1 MRNIVPPNGARLRSP
16 PFRFLGKVF
25 STYLASLC
33 TPKEG
38 GAKWALLKKDISED
52 LFLLANLTHLYDALH
67 LHSQVLKAS
76 LLTFPFISTNLLDGH
91 PYALDNLLMFLM
103 RWILFTSEQK

>member
-1 MRNIVPPNGARLRSP
+1 MSCCEILFLQTAPRQDAFSTCSY
-16 PFRFLGKVF
+16 LGKVF
-25 STYLASLC
+25 TTYLASLF
-33 TPKEG
+33 TPKGG

-76 LLTFPFISTNLLDGH
+76 LLTFPFISSNLHDGH
-91 PYALDNLLMFLM
+91 LML
-103 RWILFTSEQK
+103 